1 MDSLPVDFE
10 EKVKRP
16 AAVGG
21 VGGYPYSISA
31 KDLMRDFV
39 FVSTNVAS
47 TTPAG
52 GTNGLKAT
60 AITGQGGHAAKELY
74 VVGLPDS
81 PSSGDMVYY
90 DGTNWVSLAAP
101 SGDDK
106 VLSHAAGIPVWIDG
120 GGTGG
125 NLNFRVDSVMIDGYG
140 GVTTTQSL
148 ETNCWRNG
156 LYVGKFIEGEIPT
169 VTNGQGLD
177 YLLASLVGG
186 S

>member
-52 GTNGLKAT
+52 GTNGLKST
-60 AITGQGGHAAKELY
+60 TITGQGGHAAKELY

-101 SGDDK
+101 SGEDK
-106 VLSHAAGIPVWIDG
+106 VLSHTGTVPQWIDG
-120 GGTGG
+120 GAGG
-125 NLNFRVDSVMIDGYG
+125 GDLNLTINYWSENSEGKSSSYTPSEILYF
-140 GVTTTQSL
+140 
-148 ETNCWRNG
+148 RNG
-156 LYVGKFIEGEIPT
+156 LFVGTTDPGGTPAALVERT
-169 VTNGQGLD
+169 VSNFDG
-177 YLLASLVGG
+177 YLS
-186 S
+186 